1 MSGSDGL
8 DPHYGDN
15 LMPFRLR
22 AAAGFGQG
30 PISRLF
36 FAYISGEP
44 TAFARASCALVP
56 EAGLTTADGR
66 ACSRRLEQELS

>member
-8 DPHYGDN
+8 DPHCGDN

-36 FAYISGEP
+36 FAYII
-44 TAFARASCALVP
+44 R
-56 EAGLTTADGR
+56 
-66 ACSRRLEQELS
+66 